1 MRGIFCATTA
11 RNNEEYKKVV
21 KTKMGIFA
29 MVMVMGIIMA
39 IVASGAAAKEIA
51 ALPEHM
57 LNVYCG
63 TGTGLAAA
71 GLVLLIKNLL
81 LLKQEEKLTQERLKN
96 ADERLHQVG
105 NKALRM
111 GVMAMLTTFYAIALI
126 GGIFYPV
133 LVKVLLIVMPVFLA
147 VYMLSYWYYE
157 KKM

>member
-11 RNNEEYKKVV
+11 RNNEEYKKAV

-29 MVMVMGIIMA
+29 MIMVVGIIVA
-39 IVASGAAAKEIA
+39 IVAFGAAAKEIA

-63 TGTGLAAA
+63 AGTGLAAA
-71 GLVLLIKNLL
+71 GLVLFIKNLL

-96 ADERLHQVG
+96 ADERLQQVG
-105 NKALRM
+105 NKALRI
-111 GVMAMLTTFYAIALI
+111 GVMTMMLTFYTVALI

-133 LVKVLLIVMPVFLA
+133 LVKVLLIVMSVFLA

>member
-11 RNNEEYKKVV
+11 RNNEEYKRAV

-29 MVMVMGIIMA
+29 MIMVVGIIVA
-39 IVASGAAAKEIA
+39 IVAFGAAAKEIA

-63 TGTGLAAA
+63 AGTGLAAA
-71 GLVLLIKNLL
+71 GLVLFIKNLL

-96 ADERLHQVG
+96 ADERLQQVG

-111 GVMAMLTTFYAIALI
+111 GVMAMMITFYTVALI

-133 LVKVLLIVMPVFLA
+133 LVKVLLIVMSVFLA

>member
-11 RNNEEYKKVV
+11 RNNEEYKKAV

-29 MVMVMGIIMA
+29 MIMVVGIIVA
-39 IVASGAAAKEIA
+39 IVAFGAVAKEIA

-63 TGTGLAAA
+63 AGTGLAAA
-71 GLVLLIKNLL
+71 GLVLFIKNLL

-96 ADERLHQVG
+96 ADERLQQVG

-111 GVMAMLTTFYAIALI
+111 GVMAMMITFYTVALI

-133 LVKVLLIVMPVFLA
+133 LVKVLLIVMSVFLA